1 MNVIRIYLSIIKEA
15 VMKYNFNK
23 LWKKLIDL
31 NMTKNELVE
40 KSGVSRSSL
49 SRMKRGYPIALDCL
63 MRICNALNCE
73 LGDIMDIE
81 EQ

>member
-1 MNVIRIYLSIIKEA
+1 MTAIRVYQSIIEEA

-40 KSGVSRSSL
+40 RAGVSRSSL

-63 MRICNALNCE
+63 IRICNALNCG
-73 LGDIMDIE
+73 LGDIMEVE

>member
-1 MNVIRIYLSIIKEA
+1 
-15 VMKYNFNK
+15 MKYKFNK
-23 LWKKLIDL
+23 LWRKLIDL

-49 SRMKRGYPIALDCL
+49 SRMKSGYPIALDCL

-81 EQ
+81 E

>member
-1 MNVIRIYLSIIKEA
+1 
-15 VMKYNFNK
+15 MKYNFNK

-63 MRICNALNCE
+63 MRICNVLNCE

>member
-1 MNVIRIYLSIIKEA
+1 MNAIRIYLSIIKEA

-81 EQ
+81 E

>member
-63 MRICNALNCE
+63 MRICNALNCK

>member
-1 MNVIRIYLSIIKEA
+1 
-15 VMKYNFNK
+15 MKYNFNK

-49 SRMKRGYPIALDCL
+49 SRMKRGCPIALDCL

-81 EQ
+81 E

>member
-1 MNVIRIYLSIIKEA
+1 
-15 VMKYNFNK
+15 MKYNFNK

-49 SRMKRGYPIALDCL
+49 SRMKRGYSIALDCL

-81 EQ
+81 E

>member
-1 MNVIRIYLSIIKEA
+1 
-15 VMKYNFNK
+15 MKYNFNK

-63 MRICNALNCE
+63 MRICNTLNCE
-73 LGDIMDIE
+73 LGDIMEVE
-81 EQ
+81 EK

>member
-1 MNVIRIYLSIIKEA
+1 MSKNKEA

-31 NMTKNELVE
+31 NMTKQDLIV

-49 SRMKRGYPIALDCL
+49 SRMKRGKPITLDCL

-73 LGDIMDIE
+73 LGDIMDVE

>member
-1 MNVIRIYLSIIKEA
+1 MNDIRICLSIIEEA

-81 EQ
+81 E

>member
-1 MNVIRIYLSIIKEA
+1 MTAIRVYQSIIEEA

-23 LWKKLIDL
+23 LWKRLIDL

-40 KSGVSRSSL
+40 RSGVSRSSL

-63 MRICNALNCE
+63 MRICNVLNCE
-73 LGDIMDIE
+73 LGDIMDME

>member
-1 MNVIRIYLSIIKEA
+1 
-15 VMKYNFNK
+15 
-23 LWKKLIDL
+23 
-31 NMTKNELVE
+31 MTKSELVE